1 MKTKLRLGK
10 SVKSKVYY
18 TGCELVIRPVR
29 NLVYNSEYCLLWNSA
44 YWSSRDSINNTTRW
58 EINL

>member
-1 MKTKLRLGK
+1 MKTKITLGR

-29 NLVYNSEYCLLWNSA
+29 NLAYNSEYCLLWDSA
-44 YWSSRDSINNTTRW
+44 YWSSRELINNSTRW
-58 EINL
+58 VIEI